1 MPLPRLPWD
10 HPVIVARF
18 LSKLRPVAGS
28 ACIEF
33 TGTRTFGYGRFVA
46 WDFPGVPSGR
56 VRAHRY
62 AYVIVRGPIPDGC
75 DLDHIRECRN
85 RGCCNAYHL
94 EPVAHEEHGH
104 ISAADQW
111 PAENESD
118 WDLF

>member
-1 MPLPRLPWD
+1 M
-10 HPVIVARF
+10 IVSRF
-18 LSKLRPVAGS
+18 LSKLRPVIGS

-33 TGTRTFGYGRFVA
+33 IGTCTEGYGRFVA
-46 WDFPGVPSGR
+46 WDFPDVPSGR

-62 AYVIVRGPIPDGC
+62 AYVLFRGPIPDGC

-94 EPVAHEEHGH
+94 EPVTHEAHGH

-111 PAENESD
+111 PPDEGYEEPI
-118 WDLF
+118 F

>member
-1 MPLPRLPWD
+1 M
-10 HPVIVARF
+10 IVARF